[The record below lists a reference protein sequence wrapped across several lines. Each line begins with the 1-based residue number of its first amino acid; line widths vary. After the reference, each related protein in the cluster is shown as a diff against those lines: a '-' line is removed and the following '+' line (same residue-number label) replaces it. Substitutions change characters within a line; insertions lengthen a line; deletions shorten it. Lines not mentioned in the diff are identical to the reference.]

1 MTHTIELAGYQARPQ
16 PPRGG
21 PLHLG
26 TRDSYGIERLKL
38 LPGPGWEGLA
48 ITVTFH
54 PPGRNR
60 PVRLLVK
67 EDCLVEVPPEAT
79 ASSSLLYPG
88 RMVFAGLAEG
98 VQRISCD
105 LPYLVADHAPVEG
118 PESQATPSVLEQA
131 VLAAAKS
138 EAAAAESARAAAESR
153 EDAAE
158 KAEAAGQSEA
168 AAEKAADSAA
178 ASAAE
183 AAQSAASAA
192 ESEAAA
198 AESARKAAAS
208 EPAGAA
214 GRAEAAAKQAE
225 AARSEAEAAQA
236 EASASA
242 GTAQAAAEEAAQLT
256 GRAEEAAA
264 SAAESAQ
271 AAQEYL
277 SIAARTV
284 VREIV
289 IPAAGWATDETA
301 PLTLDVAVA
310 GAEESQIPVVSLHP
324 EALAGARDAGLYPVA
339 QTREGAV
346 RLWAKRAPAAELPA
360 TLILLSGGGAGG
372 LPIATANTL
381 GGVMIGE
388 NVNVTSDGKI
398 SVKEIPVPAA
408 EGVMSEIV
416 DRVFSEE

>member
-1 MTHTIELAGYQARPQ
+1 MQTIPIDFSSSAPLPPIRAMQGDAYSRFVRFELWEGGAPYTIPEGAAYKIGYRLRGGLEGAYDTIPLPGGSSRPACVAEGSAITAELAEVLTVDGNTGQLVLVITGPDGYKI
-16 PPRGG
+16 
-21 PLHLG
+21 H
-26 TRDSYGIERLKL
+26 S
-38 LPGPGWEGLA
+38 WE
-48 ITVTFH
+48 V
-54 PPGRNR
+54 P
-60 PVRLLVK
+60 LLVGAASGA
-67 EDCLVEVPPEAT
+67 PAT
-79 ASSSLLYPG
+79 DPSLD
-88 RMVFAGLAEG
+88 GLGQLTTAA
-98 VQRISCD
+98 
-105 LPYLVADHAPVEG
+105 VAKA
-118 PESQATPSVLEQA
+118 QAAQ
-131 VLAAAKS
+131 
-138 EAAAAESARAAAESR
+138 
-153 EDAAE
+153 
-158 KAEAAGQSEA
+158 Q
-168 AAEKAADSAA
+168 AAEKAADSAT

-183 AAQSAASAA
+183 AAESAANAA

-214 GRAEAAAKQAE
+214 DRAEDAATRAE
-225 AARSEAEAAQA
+225 
-236 EASASA
+236 
-242 GTAQAAAEEAAQLT
+242 TAQKETEK
-256 GRAEEAAA
+256 AA
-264 SAAESAQ
+264 SNAVQAAQ

-284 VREIV
+284 VREITV
-289 IPAAGWATDETA
+289 PAEGWFQDETA
-301 PLTLDVAVA
+301 PLALDVAVE
-310 GAEESQIPVVSLHP
+310 GAEESQIPLLALHP

-346 RLWAKRAPAAELPA
+346 RLWAKRTPAAELPA

-416 DRVFSEE
+416 ARVFSEN

>member
-1 MTHTIELAGYQARPQ
+1 MQTIPIDFSSSAPLPPIRAMQGDAYSRFVRFELWEGGAPYTIPEGAAYKIGYRLRGGLEGAYDTIPLPGGSSRPACVAEGSAITAELAEVLTVDGNTGQLVLVITGPDGYKI
-16 PPRGG
+16 
-21 PLHLG
+21 H
-26 TRDSYGIERLKL
+26 S
-38 LPGPGWEGLA
+38 WE
-48 ITVTFH
+48 V
-54 PPGRNR
+54 P
-60 PVRLLVK
+60 LLVGAASGA
-67 EDCLVEVPPEAT
+67 PAT
-79 ASSSLLYPG
+79 DPSLD
-88 RMVFAGLAEG
+88 GLGQLTTAA
-98 VQRISCD
+98 
-105 LPYLVADHAPVEG
+105 VAKA
-118 PESQATPSVLEQA
+118 QAAQ
-131 VLAAAKS
+131 
-138 EAAAAESARAAAESR
+138 
-153 EDAAE
+153 
-158 KAEAAGQSEA
+158 Q
-168 AAEKAADSAA
+168 AAEKAADSAT

-183 AAQSAASAA
+183 AAESAANAA

-214 GRAEAAAKQAE
+214 DRAEDAATRAE
-225 AARSEAEAAQA
+225 
-236 EASASA
+236 
-242 GTAQAAAEEAAQLT
+242 TAQKETEK
-256 GRAEEAAA
+256 AA
-264 SAAESAQ
+264 SNAVQAAQ

-284 VREIV
+284 VREITV
-289 IPAAGWATDETA
+289 PAEGWFQDETA
-301 PLTLDVAVA
+301 PLALDVAVE
-310 GAEESQIPVVSLHP
+310 GAEESQIPLLALHP

-408 EGVMSEIV
+408 EGVMREIV
-416 DRVFSEE
+416 DQVFSEE

>member
-1 MTHTIELAGYQARPQ
+1 MQHEIFLSRYTAQTEDLASY
-16 PPRGG
+16 
-21 PLHLG
+21 LKLG
-26 TRDSYGIERLKL
+26 TAESHGNERLL
-38 LPGPGWEGLA
+38 LHPGEDWQGLVVTA
-48 ITVTFH
+48 TFH
-54 PPGRNR
+54 PPGGGES
-60 PVRLLVK
+60 VRMLAM
-67 EDCLVEVPPEAT
+67 ENLVEVPPEAT
-79 ASSSLLYPG
+79 AVAG
-88 RMVFAGLAEG
+88 MGQIVFAGLAEG
-98 VQRISCD
+98 ARRISCD
-105 LPYLVADHAPVEG
+105 LIYRVQPHEG
-118 PESQATPSVLEQA
+118 TERDQDAGVTPPILEQA

-138 EAAAAESARAAAESR
+138 ESAAAESARGAAQSAADA
-153 EDAAE
+153 EDAA
-158 KAEAAGQSEA
+158 AR
-168 AAEKAADSAA
+168 AEKSAE
-178 ASAAE
+178 E
-183 AAQSAASAA
+183 AAQSAEEAAKSAADAA
-192 ESEAAA
+192 ESEEEAAKSADAA

-214 GRAEAAAKQAE
+214 DRAEQ
-225 AARSEAEAAQA
+225 AARQAQDLAAQA
-236 EASASA
+236 LDSAQQAQDSASQA
-242 GTAQAAAEEAAQLT
+242 QTARTGAEN
-256 GRAEEAAA
+256 AAA

-284 VREIV
+284 VREITV
-289 IPAAGWATDETA
+289 PAEGWFQDETA
-301 PLTLDVAVA
+301 PLALDVAVE
-310 GAEESQIPVVSLHP
+310 GAEESQIPLLALHP

-408 EGVMSEIV
+408 EGVMREIV
-416 DRVFSEE
+416 DQVFSEE

>member
-1 MTHTIELAGYQARPQ
+1 MQTIPIDFSSSAPLPPIRAMQGDAYSRFVRFELWEGGAPYTIPEGAAYKIGYRLRGGLEGAYDTIPLPGGSSRPACVAEGSAITAELAEVLTVDGNTGQLVLVITGPDGYKI
-16 PPRGG
+16 
-21 PLHLG
+21 H
-26 TRDSYGIERLKL
+26 S
-38 LPGPGWEGLA
+38 WE
-48 ITVTFH
+48 V
-54 PPGRNR
+54 P
-60 PVRLLVK
+60 LLVGAASGA
-67 EDCLVEVPPEAT
+67 PAT
-79 ASSSLLYPG
+79 DPSLD
-88 RMVFAGLAEG
+88 GLGQLTTAA
-98 VQRISCD
+98 
-105 LPYLVADHAPVEG
+105 VAKA
-118 PESQATPSVLEQA
+118 QAAQ
-131 VLAAAKS
+131 
-138 EAAAAESARAAAESR
+138 
-153 EDAAE
+153 
-158 KAEAAGQSEA
+158 Q
-168 AAEKAADSAA
+168 AAEKAADSAT

-183 AAQSAASAA
+183 AAESAANAA

-214 GRAEAAAKQAE
+214 DRAEDAATRAE
-225 AARSEAEAAQA
+225 
-236 EASASA
+236 
-242 GTAQAAAEEAAQLT
+242 TAQKETEK
-256 GRAEEAAA
+256 AA
-264 SAAESAQ
+264 SNAVQAAQ

-284 VREIV
+284 VREITV
-289 IPAAGWATDETA
+289 PAEGWFQDETA
-301 PLTLDVAVA
+301 PLALDVAVE
-310 GAEESQIPVVSLHP
+310 GAEESQIPLLALHP

-416 DRVFSEE
+416 ARVFSEN